1 MSSERVD
8 ARLQNIFNQSSP
20 SSAASPTRHGIAAS
34 INNDASQELLKEL
47 PAIGPVTYLT
57 ELEVLLADVE
67 RDGFD
72 FLVEHPEVHA
82 ISDAELSHDH
92 PEPMEVEE
100 QSQETSRAIIR
111 GESTLYQDHEGKGV
125 TVAVM
130 DTGVFRQHEC
140 FGGRVAEQ
148 ISCVS
153 GSYDQ
158 GDVHG
163 HGTHVAGSIGGEDI
177 GVASEVDLLDLR
189 VFGYSG
195 GASTSS
201 ILQALNVC
209 IQRKVDIVNM
219 SLGSNYPSRVLDQAV
234 DMTVQNGVI
243 ACVAAGNSGPYRQT
257 INSPASAQHAIA
269 VAATYA
275 SGNVAAFSSRGPNPW
290 YSWQK
295 PDAATYGVN
304 VLSASHRGGLC
315 LMSGTSMATP
325 GLAGAL
331 ACVLEHQQENPGA
344 KSYAE
349 HLARVG
355 GETLGQSP
363 DEVGGGFVTLETLER
378 YVNSQS
384 GAAVLAKQKNR
395 HTPPNFFKQSVLP
408 CEICKQPRVLHKI
421 VQRTD
426 ESIRLSLSCPDHRKT
441 NKDGHPTY
449 DEMVLEKWKH
459 SKISPKHF
467 INALRRC
474 GSCKKTGLVPI
485 ETTPLELDKKFAP
498 HTKVKVGCLYCNGK
512 GLRSIPHTLS
522 ADWMNKA

>member
-1 MSSERVD
+1 LSSERID
-8 ARLQNIFNQSSP
+8 PRLLNIFNQPAP
-20 SSAASPTRHGIAAS
+20 SSAESSTSHGIAAS

-57 ELEVLLADVE
+57 ELEVLIADVE

-72 FLVEHPEVHA
+72 YLVEHPEVHA
-82 ISDAELSHDH
+82 LSDAELSHDH
-92 PEPMEVEE
+92 PEPMEVDEH
-100 QSQETSRAIIR
+100 SQETSRAIIR
-111 GESTLYQDHEGKGV
+111 GDSTLYNDHEGKGV

-163 HGTHVAGSIGGEDI
+163 HGTHVAGSIGGESI
-177 GVASEVDLLDLR
+177 GVANEVDLLDLR

-219 SLGSNYPSRVLDQAV
+219 SLGSTWASRVLDQAV
-234 DMTVQNGVI
+234 DTTVQNGVI

-257 INSPASAQHAIA
+257 INSPASAQHALA
-269 VAATYA
+269 VGATGARGHVA
-275 SGNVAAFSSRGPNPW
+275 SFSSRGPNPW

-295 PDAATYGVN
+295 PDAATFGVN

-331 ACVLEHQQENPGA
+331 ACVLEHQKENPGA

-355 GETLGQSP
+355 GEALGQARE
-363 DEVGGGFVTLETLER
+363 DVGGGFVTLETLER
-378 YVNSQS
+378 YVNSES
-384 GAAVLAKQKNR
+384 GATVLAKQKNR
-395 HTPPNFFKQSVLP
+395 HTSPNFFKQSVLP
-408 CEICKQPRVLHKI
+408 CGACKQPRVLHKI

-426 ESIRLSLSCPDHRKT
+426 QSIRLSLSCPDHRET
-441 NKDGHPTY
+441 NKDGTPAY
-449 DEMVLEKWKH
+449 DEVVLEKWKH
-459 SKISPKHF
+459 TRISNKQY

-512 GLRSIPHTLS
+512 GARSIPSNLS
-522 ADWMNKA
+522 VDWMDKA